1 MQVKIQK
8 ENINFA
14 EELELFSSRN
24 FNSGSIV
31 SFLGKVRERSIYG
44 KVKSIFIENYEEMNK
59 LLLKELINNIKRKY
73 SIDDGI
79 IIHRFGKL
87 NVGENIV
94 LVLIASQHREEAFKA
109 LTELVNWLKV
119 NATFWKKEITDK
131 GEFWVEQ
138 KKSDVQKIKSPF

>member
-1 MQVKIQK
+1 MKVKIQK

-14 EELELFSSRN
+14 EELELFSTRN

-31 SFLGKVRERSIYG
+31 LFLGKVRERSIYG

-73 SIDDGI
+73 SIDDSI
-79 IIHRFGKL
+79 VIHRFGKL

-138 KKSDVQKIKSPF
+138 KKSDVQKIKSSF

>member
-1 MQVKIQK
+1 MEIRIQK
-8 ENINFA
+8 ENINFT
-14 EELELFSSRN
+14 EEMELFSARN
-24 FNSGSIV
+24 FDSGSIV
-31 SFLGKVRERSIYG
+31 LFLGKVREESIHG
-44 KVKSIFIENYEEMNK
+44 KVKSVFIENYEKMNQ
-59 LLLKELINNIKRKY
+59 LLLKELINKIKRKY
-73 SIDDGI
+73 NIKDGI

-94 LVLIASQHREEAFKA
+94 LVLIASQHREESFKA

-138 KKSDVQKIKSPF
+138 KKSDLEKVKSFF

>member
-1 MQVKIQK
+1 MKVKIQK

>member
-138 KKSDVQKIKSPF
+138 KKSDVQKIKSSF